1 MLILGAPQY
10 LPEQVSRFGLEK
22 AQQHF
27 GGIWTDL
34 ELEMTIQGM
43 ELVPCSMETNGF
55 PTNGSASTNNLI
67 RHLVDCILWISISI
81 LRKRIVIISMFLILP
96 NFKSSNKNKK
106 VVKYNNLCLSNLY
119 LVV

>member
-34 ELEMTIQGM
+34 ELEMTIQDM
-43 ELVPCSMETNGF
+43 ELVLCSMETNGF

-67 RHLVDCILWISISI
+67 RHLVDCILWISINI
-81 LRKRIVIISMFLILP
+81 LRKRIVIISMFLFYQILKVATK
-96 NFKSSNKNKK
+96 KS
-106 VVKYNNLCLSNLY
+106 
-119 LVV
+119 